1 MVSCVALVLGFRA
14 STNLASA
21 YGIAVTG
28 TMTITSLLFYA
39 VARQR
44 WKWSFARAG
53 TLVLLFLIV
62 DVSFLVANLNKIES
76 GGWFPICVALL
87 VFSIMTTW
95 RRGRAELYKQMTAS
109 MMPIDLFMQDIEMTK
124 PVRVPGTAVFM
135 TSTSGGIPPVL
146 LHHFKH
152 NKVLHQQVVLLS
164 IQTEDVPVVSGRD
177 RVFVEELG
185 YGFYRVTAH
194 YGFMQNP
201 NVIKLLR
208 RAQRLGLNCDPE
220 TTSFYLG
227 RETLLVTGRSR
238 MARWRKMLFAFL
250 SRNSRTATSFFG
262 LPPNRVVEMGA
273 QIEL

>member
-1 MVSCVALVLGFRA
+1 
-14 STNLASA
+14 
-21 YGIAVTG
+21 
-28 TMTITSLLFYA
+28 
-39 VARQR
+39 
-44 WKWSFARAG
+44 
-53 TLVLLFLIV
+53 
-62 DVSFLVANLNKIES
+62 
-76 GGWFPICVALL
+76 
-87 VFSIMTTW
+87 MTTW
-95 RRGRAELYKQMTAS
+95 RRGRAELYKQMTSS
-109 MMPIDLFMQDIEMTK
+109 MMPVDLFMQDIEMTR

-152 NKVLHQQVVLLS
+152 NKVLHHQVVLLS

-177 RVFVEELG
+177 RVQVSELG
-185 YGFYRVTAH
+185 HGFYRVTAH

-238 MARWRKMLFAFL
+238 MAKWRKMLFAFL